1 MPFFLNAKLHG
12 QYGENEKIPGFQKG
26 YLPISLEIFTTFKH
40 NFYKGN
46 NKYSNLKPVK
56 EQLINNN
63 PYSA

>member
-12 QYGENEKIPGFQKG
+12 QYWENEKIPGFQKG
-26 YLPISLEIFTTFKH
+26 YLQISLKIFTTFKH

-56 EQLINNN
+56 E
-63 PYSA
+63 